1 MVVKDDVSLCT
12 LARKKIKREEGKVQC
27 MQKRK
32 KKKKKKN
39 KKRQFSN
46 FVVS

>member
-12 LARKKIKREEGKVQC
+12 LAREKIKREEGKVQC

-32 KKKKKKN
+32 KKKKN